1 MAHLITS
8 ADLEGLDLALHA
20 IEDAYKYKLTIV
32 PSGESGIDIMPPEG
46 DYDKGDVTFS
56 MTSLKEHKSDVMK
69 IANTS
74 PETMRRTLSE
84 AQYALSK
91 EYYHVTHLLDI
102 WDRLERVYRKIHPED
117 EQCIQDGGCLAEAL
131 VVCTAC
137 ERKGRYGGE

>member
-46 DYDKGDVTFS
+46 DYDKGDVTIS

-91 EYYHVTHLLDI
+91 EYYHVCLLYTSPSPRD
-102 WDRLERVYRKIHPED
+102 
-117 EQCIQDGGCLAEAL
+117 
-131 VVCTAC
+131 
-137 ERKGRYGGE
+137 

>member
-46 DYDKGDVTFS
+46 EYDKGDVTIS
-56 MTSLKEHKSDVMK
+56 MTSLKEHKSDVMD
-69 IANTS
+69 
-74 PETMRRTLSE
+74 MRRTLSE

-102 WDRLERVYRKIHPED
+102 WDRLERVYRKIHPKD
-117 EQCIQDGGCLAEAL
+117 EQCIREGGCLAEAL